1 MKRRRFLQQCAAL
14 SIAAGYPAAAQALPM
29 LDPFAPLPGPWR
41 TYEITT
47 TVELV
52 NAQGP
57 AQAWIPL
64 PALAQPAWIRPQQTR
79 RKTNATTATVQRDA
93 ASGTQMLYAQWASS
107 AATPAIEL
115 VSRVATRDRTIDFKK
130 PGAVT
135 DLTAAERARYTAGSA
150 SLPIDGVVKS
160 TADQATSAAVTELA
174 KARAIYDWVV
184 DNTVRDPATPGCGS
198 GNIAAT
204 LQRKPPGGKSADI
217 NGLYVA
223 LARAC
228 GLPARVLY
236 GIRTGP
242 SSFYY
247 KSLGPATG
255 DITREQDC
263 RAEVFLT
270 GIGWVPVDAA
280 AVRQILLEEPPGHLS
295 MDAVVVTDARS
306 TLFGA
311 WETNWIAYNDG
322 QDVPLPGS
330 GRPALPF
337 LIYPQAQAGGAALDP
352 LKPDQFRYTIAS
364 REIT

>member
-14 SIAAGYPAAAQALPM
+14 SVTAGYPAAAQALPM
-29 LDPFAPLPGPWR
+29 LDPFAPIPGPWR

-47 TVELV
+47 TIELV

-64 PALAQPAWIRPQQTR
+64 PAFAQPGWIRPQATR
-79 RKTNATTATVQRDA
+79 RKTNATTATIQRDA
-93 ASGTQMLYAQWASS
+93 ASGTQLLYAQWTSS
-107 AATPAIEL
+107 GATPAIEL

-130 PGAVT
+130 PGAFT
-135 DLTAAERARYTAGSA
+135 DLTPAERTRYTAATPLMPLDGS
-150 SLPIDGVVKS
+150 VKS
-160 TADQATSAAVTELA
+160 TADQATSATVTELA

-198 GNIAAT
+198 GNVGAM
-204 LQRKPPGGKSADI
+204 LQRRPLGGKSADI
-217 NGLYVA
+217 NGLFVA
-223 LARAC
+223 LARAS

-236 GIRTGP
+236 GLRTGP

-247 KSLGPATG
+247 KSLGPGTG
-255 DITREQDC
+255 DVTREQDC

-270 GIGWVPVDAA
+270 GIGWVPADPA
-280 AVRQILLEEPPGHLS
+280 AVRQILLEEPPGHLAL
-295 MDAVVVTDARS
+295 DAVAVTDARS

-322 QDVPLPGS
+322 QDVALPGS
-330 GRPALPF
+330 GRPPLPF
-337 LIYPQAQAGGAALDP
+337 LIYPQAQAGGAPLDP
-352 LKPDQFRYTIAS
+352 LKPDAFRYTIAAH
-364 REIT
+364 EVT

>member
-1 MKRRRFLQQCAAL
+1 MKRRRFLQQSAAL

-47 TVELV
+47 VIELV

-57 AQAWIPL
+57 AQVWIPL
-64 PALAQPAWIRPQQTR
+64 PAFAQPSWIRPQQTR
-79 RKTNATTATVQRDA
+79 RKTNAATAAIQRDA
-93 ASGTQMLYAQWASS
+93 ATGTQMLYAQWPSS
-107 AATPAIEL
+107 AATPSIEL
-115 VSRVATRDRTIDFKK
+115 VSRVTTRDRTIDFKK
-130 PGAVT
+130 PGAFT
-135 DLTAAERARYTAGSA
+135 DLTPAERARYTAPST
-150 SLPIDGVVKS
+150 LMPLDGIVKT
-160 TADQATSAAVTELA
+160 TADGATSAAVTEPA

-198 GNIAAT
+198 GNVGAM
-204 LQRKPPGGKSADI
+204 LQRKPLGGKSADI

-247 KSLGPATG
+247 KSLGPSTA

-270 GIGWVPVDAA
+270 GIGWVPADPA
-280 AVRQILLEEPPGHLS
+280 AVRQIVLEEPPGHLA
-295 MDAVVVTDARS
+295 MDAVVVNDART

-322 QDVPLPGS
+322 QDVQLPGS
-330 GRPALPF
+330 GRPPLPF
-337 LIYPQAQAGGAALDP
+337 LVYPQAQAGGAALDP
-352 LKPDQFRYTIAS
+352 LQPDRFRYTISA
-364 REIT
+364 REIA